1 MFCFCNAEVE
11 NQLLKKHLLSIS
23 GGGRIF
29 AAPGKYILSIED
41 SHKSFNVS
49 FKPQLQQWK
58 LMLRKFVLRFTVG
71 FKFSPLPIL

>member
-11 NQLLKKHLLSIS
+11 IQLLKMHLLSFS

-41 SHKSFNVS
+41 SHKSFNIS

-71 FKFSPLPIL
+71 FNFSPLPIL